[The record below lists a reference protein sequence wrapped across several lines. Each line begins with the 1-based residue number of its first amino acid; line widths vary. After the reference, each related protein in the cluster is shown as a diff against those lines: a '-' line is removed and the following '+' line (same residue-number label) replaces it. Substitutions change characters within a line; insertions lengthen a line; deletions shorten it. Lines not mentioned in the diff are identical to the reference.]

1 MEIASCRQLI
11 STESQVEMTLAV
23 TYFADITEPD
33 VGQGA
38 GSLAVDAFEL
48 ILSDDHVAQGRSIL
62 QDEHGIVI
70 ACLVRIIS

>member
-1 MEIASCRQLI
+1 M
-11 STESQVEMTLAV
+11 

-48 ILSDDHVAQGRSIL
+48 ILSNDHVAQGRSIL